1 MQAIILAGGK
11 GTRLRPYTTIFPKP
25 LMPIDDMPILEIVIR
40 QLKKSGFKKITIAVG
55 HLAELIEAFFGDG
68 KKWGVE
74 ITYSREDVPLGTVGP
89 LALINDLDENFL
101 VMNGDV
107 LTDIKYCDMYDFH
120 LERNAATTIAM
131 YDKKVE
137 INLGII
143 KANENQEIYDYVEK
157 PTLLH
162 QVSMGIYIFNK
173 RIMSYIPQ
181 GKYFDLP
188 TLVLTLIQA
197 QEKVFGY
204 HFKGYWR
211 DIGRQEDYAQVID
224 EFESIKSSLY

>member
-40 QLKKSGFKKITIAVG
+40 QLKKAGFRKITIAVG
-55 HLAELIEAFFGDG
+55 HLAELIQAFFGDG
-68 KKWGVE
+68 RKWGVE
-74 ITYSREDVPLGTVGP
+74 ITYSREDIPLGTVGP

-107 LTDIKYCDMYDFH
+107 LTDINYCDMYDFH
-120 LERNAATTIAM
+120 LRRNAATTIAM
-131 YDKKVE
+131 YDKKLE

-143 KANENQEIYDYVEK
+143 KANDNQEIYDYVEK

-162 QVSMGIYIFNK
+162 QVSMGIYFFNK

-181 GKYFDLP
+181 GEYFDLP

-197 QEKVFGY
+197 KEKVLGY

-211 DIGRQEDYAQVID
+211 DIGRQEDYAQVIE
-224 EFESIKSSLY
+224 EFDKIKSSLY

>member
-55 HLAELIEAFFGDG
+55 HLAELIEAYFGDG

-89 LALINDLDENFL
+89 LALIDNLDENFL

-107 LTDIKYCDMYDFH
+107 LSDINYCDMYDFH
-120 LERNAATTIAM
+120 LKRQAATTIAM

-143 KANENQEIYDYVEK
+143 KANDQQEIYDYIEK

-162 QVSMGIYIFNK
+162 QVSMGIYIFN
-173 RIMSYIPQ
+173 RNILSHIPK

-197 QEKVFGY
+197 NEKVLGY

-211 DIGRQEDYAQVID
+211 DIGRQEDYAQVIE
-224 EFESIKSSLY
+224 EFDAIKSSLF